1 MVGATPCYLATAFIL
16 EEGTELAELGRVAEA
31 LGAAA
36 RVAGVRLVTGDT
48 KVVDAGHGDRVYVNT
63 TGLGLLPDGVDI
75 SPGRASPK
83 DVVLVSGEIGAHGIA
98 VLSCREGLEF
108 STEVRSDT
116 APLNGLVA
124 AMLDTGADIHTLRD
138 PTRGGLAAT
147 LNEIARCARLGIAVT
162 ERAVPVAPAVADACS
177 ILGLDPFAIANEGR
191 LVAVVPAA
199 DADRVLAVMR
209 AHPDGR
215 DAAAIGTVT
224 EDNAGMVVARTG
236 LGGTRVIDLPI
247 GSELPRIC

>member
-1 MVGATPCYLATAFIL
+1 
-16 EEGTELAELGRVAEA
+16 
-31 LGAAA
+31 
-36 RVAGVRLVTGDT
+36 
-48 KVVDAGHGDRVYVNT
+48 
-63 TGLGLLPDGVDI
+63 
-75 SPGRASPK
+75 
-83 DVVLVSGEIGAHGIA
+83 
-98 VLSCREGLEF
+98 
-108 STEVRSDT
+108 
-116 APLNGLVA
+116 
-124 AMLDTGADIHTLRD
+124 MLDTGADIHTLRA

-147 LNEIARCARLGIAVT
+147 LNEIARGARLGIAVT